1 MDTAGVVTN
10 MQQLQSKDEIKWDG
24 INNYANIDKKTRNIF
39 CLMHMQHY
47 FLEKIIVLWDN
58 MSNLKWIQI

>member
-24 INNYANIDKKTRNIF
+24 INNYANID
-39 CLMHMQHY
+39 
-47 FLEKIIVLWDN
+47 
-58 MSNLKWIQI
+58 

>member
-24 INNYANIDKKTRNIF
+24 INNYANIDKKQEIF
-39 CLMHMQHY
+39 SVWCTCSTISL
-47 FLEKIIVLWDN
+47 KKVLY
-58 MSNLKWIQI
+58 

>member
-24 INNYANIDKKTRNIF
+24 INNYANIDKKQEIF
-39 CLMHMQHY
+39 PVWCTCST
-47 FLEKIIVLWDN
+47 I
-58 MSNLKWIQI
+58 SLKKLLYYGTICQI